1 MVMAGKRTRTT
12 RVPSH
17 LRFAA
22 RFPPSTTTGSERKIT
37 SPKTWVA
44 DVSRLSQAAKSGS
57 RQSRPNASCLDAICR
72 ASSSV
77 SAATMATWRLER
89 LRSLSAAGAQ
99 AKQLPRLADFDS
111 PFRNDFQLVV
121 FGCHQSAVR
130 SRRMVNSMA
139 PSGSSRHRSTSL
151 I

>member
-22 RFPPSTTTGSERKIT
+22 RFPPSTTTGSERNTT

-44 DVSRLSQAAKSGS
+44 DVSRVSQAAKSGI
-57 RQSRPNASCLDAICR
+57 PPIASECVVLARDP
-72 ASSSV
+72 SGLV
-77 SAATMATWRLER
+77 
-89 LRSLSAAGAQ
+89 LRIRGDDGDLAAGAAEVVVRSGGE

-111 PFRNDFQLVV
+111 PFRNDFQLVA
-121 FGCHQSAVR
+121 GCHRSAVR
-130 SRRMVNSMA
+130 SRHMVNSMA